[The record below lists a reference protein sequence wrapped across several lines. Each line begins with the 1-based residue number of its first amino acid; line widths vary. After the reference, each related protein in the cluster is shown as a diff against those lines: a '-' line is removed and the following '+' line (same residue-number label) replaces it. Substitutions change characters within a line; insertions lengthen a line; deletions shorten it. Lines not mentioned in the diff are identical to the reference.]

1 MTLSAIAKKRLTL
14 LIPMLASDKD
24 GEVVASVRQIARTLA
39 AEGKDFHDLVKMLSS
54 EPTIVYQT
62 VFRDRPEKKPQPET
76 SRRKQWDFGGQAE
89 GDWIEKADFCAD
101 HLDMLSEREAE
112 FVQDMTRKLRR
123 YGDPTEKQAAWLDAI
138 YHRIRRQSHA
148 AG

>member
-24 GEVVASVRQIARTLA
+24 GEVVASVRQIAKALA
-39 AEGKDFHDLVKMLSS
+39 AEGKDFHDLVRMLAQ
-54 EPTIVYQT
+54 EPTVVYQT
-62 VFRDRPEKKPQPET
+62 VFRERPEPKPNA
-76 SRRKQWDFGGQAE
+76 SRRKQWDFGGQSE

-123 YGDPTEKQAAWLDAI
+123 YGDPTERQASWLDAI